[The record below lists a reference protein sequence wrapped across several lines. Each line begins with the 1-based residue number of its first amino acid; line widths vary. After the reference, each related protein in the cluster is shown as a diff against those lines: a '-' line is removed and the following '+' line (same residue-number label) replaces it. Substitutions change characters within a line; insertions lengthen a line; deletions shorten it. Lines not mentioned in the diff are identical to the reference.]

1 MADLLAAEAMRKYHL
16 TNISLIFIIHQYM
29 KLLSFA
35 LIYVLILCSCSSVTD
50 MHEHSINSELTEI
63 QEIKQNLVKE
73 VLIYDTIFKRDT
85 IVNHKR
91 ILVTDSAH
99 IYKIDSVCVR
109 DTLRYVEVQNL
120 PIPASAEHKE
130 NSDSD
135 INLIELISCCLII
148 YLILKVSKLGLESKN

>member
-1 MADLLAAEAMRKYHL
+1 
-16 TNISLIFIIHQYM
+16 M

-35 LIYVLILCSCSSVTD
+35 LIYVLILCSCASVTD
-50 MHEHSINSELTEI
+50 MHEHSVKAEQTEV
-63 QEIKQNLVKE
+63 QEITQNLIKE

-85 IVNHKR
+85 VINHKR

-120 PIPASAEHKE
+120 PIPAREEPKE
-130 NSDSD
+130 NPDSD
-135 INLIELISCCLII
+135 MNFIEFISCCLII
-148 YLILKVSKLGLESKN
+148 FLILKVSKLGLEPKN